1 MAAGDEALSYQAEA
15 GQEKIDFLQ
24 NSDIV
29 LDSNSIA
36 YSLEKEEPSFA
47 GQISYS
53 PTPFPNTPITSNNS
67 TDWNPRLLPGYFA
80 RLSGPDSNLPGP
92 RLPILRKS
100 HSSQI
105 TFFKKIF
112 KYFCLI
118 EIVLK
123 SLAQH

>member
-1 MAAGDEALSYQAEA
+1 MIFQNGIYGGGEGSLYVAAGDADLSYQAEA

-47 GQISYS
+47 GHISYS

-67 TDWNPRLLPGYFA
+67 TDWNPRL
-80 RLSGPDSNLPGP
+80 
-92 RLPILRKS
+92 
-100 HSSQI
+100 
-105 TFFKKIF
+105 
-112 KYFCLI
+112 
-118 EIVLK
+118 
-123 SLAQH
+123 